1 VRSKIPW
8 RTANA
13 SVAAFLGALVFS
25 PACIGST
32 QPITDGNVVLRWNQ
46 AVIDSILTTR
56 IPPAVAAR
64 AFAITHTCIFDAWA
78 AYDETANGTQ
88 LGSRLRR
95 PKSDRTVANKEKAI
109 SFAAYRALADLF
121 PSHRTTLLDPLMNHL
136 GYEPTDLSTDVS
148 TPSGVGNVACQ
159 AVLDFRHRDGSNQF
173 GDLHPG
179 AYSDYTG
186 YTPANYAGILNDL
199 NRWQPL
205 STSGIAQTWQLP
217 HWGLVVPFALIS
229 GSQFRSYVLSR
240 GPYVYPGALYW
251 KQALDVLE
259 LSARLGDAEKVIAEY
274 WADGAATVTPPGHW
288 NVIAQFVSHRDRHS
302 LDQDAKLFF
311 ILGNALMDT
320 SIATWDV
327 KRYVDS
333 IRPVTVIRS
342 VMGSTTTVAWAGP
355 GLGTRTIDC
364 KDFRSYL
371 PTPPFASYVS
381 GHSAFSASAAEVLKR
396 FTESDYF
403 GDSFTALPGSST
415 MERGLTPLVPVT
427 LSWSTFSEAA
437 DQAGM
442 SRRYGGI
449 HFEIDD
455 LVGRALGRMVANE
468 VWTRSMFYIQGNGP
482 TSHFDGSGQGG

>member
-1 VRSKIPW
+1 VSSKIPW

-13 SVAAFLGALVFS
+13 SIAAFLAAFVLS
-25 PACIGST
+25 PACMGST
-32 QPITDGNVVLRWNQ
+32 QPITDDNVVLRWNK
-46 AVIDSILTTR
+46 AVNDSILATR
-56 IPPAVAAR
+56 TPPAVAAR

-78 AYDETANGTQ
+78 AYDEAANGTQ
-88 LGSRLRR
+88 LGSSLRR
-95 PKSDRTVANKEKAI
+95 PKSDRTVANKEKAV

-121 PSHRTTLLDPLMNHL
+121 PNQRTTLLDPLMNSL
-136 GYEPTDLSTDVS
+136 GYDPTHLSTDVS
-148 TPSGVGNVACQ
+148 TPSGIGNVACQ

-186 YTPANYAGILNDL
+186 YTPANHAGMLNDL

-205 STSGIAQTWQLP
+205 LTNGVAQTWQLP
-217 HWGLVVPFALIS
+217 HWCLVVPFALTA
-229 GSQFRSYVLSR
+229 GSRFRSFVLSR
-240 GPYVYPGALYW
+240 GPYIYPSASYW
-251 KQALDVLE
+251 KQALDVVE
-259 LSARLGDAEKVIAEY
+259 LSAGLGDTEKVIAEY

-288 NVIAQFVSHRDRHS
+288 NVIAQAVSRRDRHS
-302 LDQDAKLFF
+302 LDQDVKLFF

-320 SIATWDV
+320 SIATWDA
-327 KRYVDS
+327 KRYADS

-342 VMGSTTTVAWAGP
+342 VMGSRKIVAWAGP

-371 PTPPFASYVS
+371 PTPPFAAYVS

-396 FTESDYF
+396 FTGSDYF
-403 GDSFTALPGSST
+403 GDSFTALPGSSII
-415 MERGLTPLVPVT
+415 ERGLTPLVPVT

-449 HFEIDD
+449 HFESDD
-455 LVGRALGRMVANE
+455 LVGRALGRLVANE
-468 VWTRSMFYIQGNGP
+468 VCNKAMTYI
-482 TSHFDGSGQGG
+482 DGTAP